1 MMRIGLFGYGKMGR
15 AIETAAQA
23 RGHSIAWRVQQGNR
37 GLLTPERL
45 READLVIEFSQPEA
59 AFGNVMLCL
68 EAGLPVVSG
77 TTGWLEQVAQV
88 QKWCQ
93 ARDGAFLWASNFSV
107 GVNLLFAVNRY
118 LARLMDQRPEYAPSV
133 TETHHIHKLDAPSGT
148 AISLALE
155 LVNELERK
163 NGWKLYPAPAA
174 EGDVPIVAVR
184 EGEIPGT
191 HIVRWSS
198 PIDELVLE
206 HRAHNRS
213 GFAAGAVLAAE
224 WLLGKKGA
232 YSMQD
237 VLGL

>member
-1 MMRIGLFGYGKMGR
+1 MRIGLFGYGKMGR
-15 AIETAAQA
+15 AIETAALA
-23 RGHSIAWRVQQGNR
+23 RGHEIAWRVQRGNR
-37 GLLTPERL
+37 DSLTPERL

-59 AFGNVMLCL
+59 AFENVLFCL

-77 TTGWLEQVAQV
+77 TTGWLEQVENAK
-88 QKWCQ
+88 KWC
-93 ARDGAFLWASNFSV
+93 RENEGAFLWASNFSV

-118 LARLMDQRPEYAPSV
+118 LARLMDQRPEYAPSI

-148 AISLALE
+148 AISLALD

-163 NGWKLYPAPAA
+163 NGWKLYPAPSA
-174 EGDVPIVAVR
+174 EDELPVVAVR

-213 GFAAGAVLAAE
+213 GFAVGAVLAAE
-224 WLLGKKGA
+224 WLLDRKGA